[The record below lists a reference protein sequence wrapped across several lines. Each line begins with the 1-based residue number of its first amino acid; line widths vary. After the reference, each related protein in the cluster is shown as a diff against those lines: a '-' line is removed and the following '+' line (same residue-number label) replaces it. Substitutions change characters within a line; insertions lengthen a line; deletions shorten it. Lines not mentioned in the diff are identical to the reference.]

1 MNHQIQQSERKNV
14 KIKMA
19 LKGCSSSGKSLSS
32 LLIAK
37 GITQGNLSKVVVID
51 TENSID
57 LYAHV
62 GKFNVLNLHQPYS
75 PESYIQAINECEK
88 AGMEVIIID
97 SISHC
102 WHYLLQLH
110 GTMEGNSFTNW
121 NKISPLQN
129 AFVDKITQSPCHII
143 CTMRSKQD
151 YIIQTNNGKTTIEKI
166 GLKAIQRNEIEY
178 EFTIVLDI
186 DMTHKAKAI
195 KDRTNLFMDKPAFKI
210 TEATG
215 RDILSWCSCDIK
227 LDVLKNK
234 IKDTNTLEELTS
246 LYNMYPH
253 FYNLLSEDFI
263 KQKEII
269 NHNNNLKINNNGI
282 NSTHANCT
290 NLAN

>member
-1 MNHQIQQSERKNV
+1 MNQLQQSERKKA

-37 GITQGNLSKVVVID
+37 GLTNGDLSKVVVID

-57 LYAHV
+57 LYSHI
-62 GKFNVLNLHQPYS
+62 GKFNVLSLHQPYS
-75 PESYIQAINECEK
+75 PENYIKAIEECEK

-110 GTMEGNSFTNW
+110 GSMIGNSFANW
-121 NKISPLQN
+121 NKITPLHN
-129 AFVDKITQSPCHII
+129 AFVEKITQSPSHII
-143 CTMRSKQD
+143 CTIRSKQD
-151 YIIQTNNGKTTIEKI
+151 YIIQTNNGKTTVEKI

-178 EFTIVLDI
+178 EFTIVLDV

-195 KDRTNLFMDKPAFKI
+195 KDRTNLFIDKPSFMI

-227 LDVLKNK
+227 LDAIKYK
-234 IKDTNTLEELTS
+234 IKETATIEELTS

-263 KQKEII
+263 NQKELIK
-269 NHNNNLKINNNGI
+269 HSNNLKIENHGN
-282 NSTHANCT
+282 NSTHANC
-290 NLAN
+290 AKYAK

>member
-1 MNHQIQQSERKNV
+1 MTLQQSERKNV

-37 GITQGNLSKVVVID
+37 GLTNGDLSKVVVID

-57 LYAHV
+57 LYSHI
-62 GKFNVLNLHQPYS
+62 GKFNVLSLHQPYS

-215 RDILSWCSCDIK
+215 IDILSWCSCDVK
-227 LDVLKNK
+227 LDSVKEK
-234 IKDTNTLEELTS
+234 IKQSTTIEELKSIFT
-246 LYNMYPH
+246 MYPH
-253 FYNLLSEDFI
+253 FYNLLNEDFI
-263 KQKEII
+263 KQKELIS
-269 NHNNNLKINNNGI
+269 NNNLKLNNHEL
-282 NSTHANCT
+282 NSNHANCAKH
-290 NLAN
+290 AN